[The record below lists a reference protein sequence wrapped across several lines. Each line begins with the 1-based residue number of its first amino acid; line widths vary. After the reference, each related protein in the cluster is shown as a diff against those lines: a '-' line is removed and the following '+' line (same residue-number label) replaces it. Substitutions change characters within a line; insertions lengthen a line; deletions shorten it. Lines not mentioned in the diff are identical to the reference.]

1 MLRKHATLWIKL
13 QSGLNMKSYVLI
25 KQGRLNNGTVIRDVT
40 VETQGG
46 MKRDHNGRFLVVWGN
61 GTPGLRTGKNRLY
74 IDALDDYQ
82 PAAGLVEPAPVEDVN
97 ILKQTDQEIQADI
110 DETFEILG
118 EMTDAVASNI
128 VKGLVVSGPSGI
140 GKSHTV
146 ETRLHRALAMKQ
158 AIQGRNFYECIHG
171 DMSGICLYEKLWE
184 FRHDGQVLVFD
195 DCDSVLYDE
204 DSLNVL
210 KAALDSR
217 KTRTIHW
224 GSQNRNLVKNDIPN
238 SFEYRGGI
246 IFITNLK
253 FDQVRSHRIQ
263 NHLAAIMSR
272 CHYMDLG
279 INTTREKL
287 LHIRNVVERHNLLG
301 SYGFNVLE
309 QQEILDFVTHNVNRL
324 HELSLR
330 TVTKVADLRAAMPT
344 KWQRFAEK
352 NCMKKS

>member
-1 MLRKHATLWIKL
+1 MVRL
-13 QSGLNMKSYVLI
+13 QARLNMKSYVLI
-25 KQGRLNNGTVIRDVT
+25 KKGRLNNGTVVENVT

-46 MKRDHNGRFLVVWGN
+46 MNRDHNGRFLVVYGN

-74 IDALDDYQ
+74 INEVDDYQ
-82 PAAGLVEPAPVEDVN
+82 PASVPTQAMEPDIN
-97 ILKQTDQEIQADI
+97 ILQQTDQEIQLDI

-118 EMTDAVASNI
+118 EMTDAVVSNI

-146 ETRLHRALAMKQ
+146 EARLHRALAMKQ
-158 AIQGRNFYECIHG
+158 AIQGRNYYECIHG

-184 FRHDGQVLVFD
+184 FRNEGQVLVFD

-224 GSQNRNLVKNDIPN
+224 GSQNRNLIKNDIPN

-253 FDQVRSHRIQ
+253 FDQVRSPRIQ

-279 INTTREKL
+279 INTVREKL
-287 LHIRNVVERHNLLG
+287 LHISNVVDKHNLIG
-301 SYGFNVLE
+301 NYGFSQAQ
-309 QQEILDFVTHNVNRL
+309 QQEILDFVKHNVNRL

-330 TVTKVADLRAAMPT
+330 TVTKVADLRAAMPAR
-344 KWQRFAEK
+344 WQKVAEK

>member
-1 MLRKHATLWIKL
+1 
-13 QSGLNMKSYVLI
+13 MKSYVLV
-25 KQGRLNNGTVIRDVT
+25 KQGRLGNGSCVQNVT

-46 MKRDHNGRFLVVWGN
+46 IKRDHNGKFLVVWGN
-61 GTPGLRTGKNRLY
+61 GSDGLRRGKNRLY
-74 IDALDDYQ
+74 IDHADDYQ
-82 PAAGLVEPAPVEDVN
+82 PVGAPVVVAADTDPN
-97 ILKQTDQEIQADI
+97 ILQLTDQEIQQDI

-146 ETRLHRALAMKQ
+146 ENRLHRALAIKQ
-158 AIQGRNFYECIHG
+158 AMQNRSLFECIHG

-184 FRHDGQVLVFD
+184 YRGEGQVLVFD
-195 DCDSVLYDE
+195 DCDSVLYDD

-217 KTRTIHW
+217 KTRMIHW
-224 GSQNRNLVKNDIPN
+224 GSQNRNLVKQDIPN

-246 IFITNLK
+246 VFITNIK
-253 FDQVRSHRIQ
+253 FDQVRSPRIQ

-287 LHIRNVVERHNLLG
+287 LHITNVVNKHNLLG
-301 SYGFNVLE
+301 SYDFSHDE
-309 QQEILDFVTHNVNRL
+309 QKEILDFVKDNVHRL

-330 TVTKVADLRAAMPT
+330 TVTKIADLRAAMPGR
-344 KWQRFAEK
+344 WQKFAEK
-352 NCMKKS
+352 NCMRKT